1 MSEINQVGRSVIQQ
15 PTLQDERLRTELNAP
30 GELQKAR
37 PSVGVIIAR
46 VIGGIFSLGISEG
59 IIALV
64 QYVRSGSAPTPR
76 VTGTGVPSL
85 RPIDDV
91 FNNNLANEVRNGTI
105 TSILHEEAVQSAL
118 SDLRDIFGQNIV
130 PENTTLQNIPN
141 NSTLRDMVSRAVCS
155 STEPVSGPVLHNI
168 IMEKAKPLLFQQILV
183 PHIEELIR
191 QIGDV
196 GVPPSTIASSFMKN
210 NPELSEAISACTDRD
225 SIEETLNRFM
235 PAFREDIEL
244 RHACEKAQN
253 KAIDNAI
260 QKFAGE
266 TGLDR
271 EFVQQKLNFLSLKN
285 SITYLKSDIFTGK
298 QTVRGEEIDTLFQ
311 NKADSFVNEKVQLYS
326 SVDELN
332 ISSRLKE
339 EWKNRALTEDTLNK
353 GNLFSLY
360 YSVGTSVNASWLLE
374 ILNNPELEAE
384 DLFGFMV
391 GLATQFDN
399 ALKSNGWSQLD
410 ADKRANLEVYSA
422 QAMFDVV
429 PGLKERLESRPDL
442 IQRLHDLGYNYQRS
456 GSTML
461 NDANK
466 LDDETEMTIKSEQA
480 SVKLR
485 AGKVVLVMMNDFSD
499 SALAE

>member
-1 MSEINQVGRSVIQQ
+1 M
-15 PTLQDERLRTELNAP
+15 
-30 GELQKAR
+30 
-37 PSVGVIIAR
+37 
-46 VIGGIFSLGISEG
+46 
-59 IIALV
+59 
-64 QYVRSGSAPTPR
+64 
-76 VTGTGVPSL
+76 
-85 RPIDDV
+85 
-91 FNNNLANEVRNGTI
+91 
-105 TSILHEEAVQSAL
+105 
-118 SDLRDIFGQNIV
+118 
-130 PENTTLQNIPN
+130 PENTTLQTIPN

-225 SIEETLNRFM
+225 SIDKTLNRFM
-235 PAFREDIEL
+235 PALREDIEL
-244 RHACEKAQN
+244 HHACEKAQH

-266 TGLDR
+266 TELDK
-271 EFVQQKLNFLSLKN
+271 EFVRQKLNFLSLKN
-285 SITYLKSDIFTGK
+285 SITYLKSDIFTGR
-298 QTVRGEEIDTLFQ
+298 QTVRGEEIDVLFQ

-332 ISSRLKE
+332 ISPRLKE
-339 EWKNRALTEDTLNK
+339 EWKNRALTEDTLNT

-442 IQRLHDLGYNYQRS
+442 IQRLRDLGYNYQRY